1 MQRVNSAIVFFLFTA
16 MIGCSAHLSESPQE
30 QEASRVKQEK
40 DRNPSSLLRIAQVL
54 AYSLMGIEEVYSTV
68 YAAVF
73 STVQLV
79 HLYANR

>member
-40 DRNPSSLLRIAQVL
+40 DRNPSSMPNFTYRPGAGLF
-54 AYSLMGIEEVYSTV
+54 IEG
-68 YAAVF
+68 
-73 STVQLV
+73 
-79 HLYANR
+79 H